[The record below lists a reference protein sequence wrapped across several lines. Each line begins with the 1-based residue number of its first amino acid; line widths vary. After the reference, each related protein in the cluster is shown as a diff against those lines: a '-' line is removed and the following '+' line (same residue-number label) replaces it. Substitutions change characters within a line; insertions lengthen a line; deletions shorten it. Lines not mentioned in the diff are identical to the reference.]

1 MNLHKKDIH
10 TPSPEIII
18 QFFTKVMPFSELAP
32 SVLKGLASKC
42 LIDFYPKGT
51 LIFRQDETEVNYL
64 YLIQKGGVKI
74 YLKNETGEVSLKDFR
89 GEGSYIGALPII
101 QGTKANLNVETVEDT
116 FCFLLPKDTFLQL
129 IQTNPQVANYYL
141 KSMSDKL
148 IRTAYAEL
156 RHNKVMPRSEGALYL
171 FSVQVGDILKKQPE
185 TISPNETVQEAAIRM
200 AKLHIGSLLVTD
212 EKGEVIGIVTD
223 KDLRT
228 KVVAAGLP
236 YETPVSTIMAS
247 PIQAIQ
253 AHEICFNALI
263 AMMSQRIHHLVVK
276 REKELAGVITAHDI
290 MVLQGSSPLYLFREI
305 MAQTK
310 IQGLYPLAN
319 QMPSVIRNLIE
330 EGAKANNITRM
341 ITILNDH
348 LLDRLLTLLQEE
360 MGPAPLPFCWLSMG
374 SEGRKEQTFHTDQDN
389 ALLYEDP
396 KDTEQAKTA
405 HEYFTEFSRK
415 AIEHLVACG
424 YPPCPGNIMA
434 SNSKWRCNLQTWKDY
449 FARWVSEPNPEEV
462 LNATIFF
469 DFRPTYGNIELGR
482 ALRNFLTE
490 QCRKNTAFLYFLAQD
505 CVSSPPP
512 LSFFRNF
519 IVEKDGEHKNQL
531 DIKKRGIAPFVDFTR
546 LMSLK
551 NGIKETNT
559 LARMQLLHEG
569 GHLSR
574 ELYTEMRDAYE
585 FLMQLRLVHQL
596 QLLEQGRTPDNYI
609 DPASLSELEKQT
621 LKEAFGVIGRMHG
634 VLKNLFRV
642 G

>member
-1 MNLHKKDIH
+1 MNITPKNIH
-10 TPSPEIII
+10 PVSPEIIT
-18 QFFTKVMPFSELAP
+18 QFFTKIMPFSELDE
-32 SVLKGLASKC
+32 SILRDLSSKC
-42 LIDFYPKGT
+42 LIDFFPKGT

-74 YLKNETGEVSLKDFR
+74 YLKNETGEVILKDFR

-101 QGTKANLNVETVEDT
+101 QNTKANLNVETVEDT
-116 FCFLLPKDTFLQL
+116 FCFLLPKDIFLKL

-141 KSMSDKL
+141 KSMSEKL
-148 IRTAYAEL
+148 IRTAYTEL
-156 RHNKVMPRSEGALYL
+156 RHNKMMPKSEGALYL
-171 FSVQVGDILKKQPE
+171 FSVQVGDIIKKQPQ
-185 TISPNETVQEAAIRM
+185 TISPNETVQKAAIRM
-200 AKLHIGSLLVTD
+200 AELHIGSLLVVD

-236 YETPVSTIMAS
+236 FETPVSKIMAS
-247 PIQAIQ
+247 PIYEIQ

-263 AMMSQRIHHLVVK
+263 TMMSQRIHHLVVK
-276 REKELAGVITAHDI
+276 REKELVGVITAHDI
-290 MVLQGSSPLYLFREI
+290 MVLQGSSPIYLFREI
-305 MAQTK
+305 MAQTR
-310 IQGLYPLAN
+310 IEGLYPLAK

-360 MGPAPLPFCWLSMG
+360 MGAPPVAFCWLSMG

-389 ALLYEDP
+389 AILYTDP
-396 KDTEQAKTA
+396 QNEAEALAAQA
-405 HEYFTEFSRK
+405 YFTDFSHK
-415 AIEHLVACG
+415 AIEHLIACG
-424 YPPCPGNIMA
+424 YPPCPGDIMA
-434 SNSKWRCNLQTWKDY
+434 SNPKWRVNLKTWKDY
-449 FARWVSEPNPEEV
+449 FTRWISEPNPEEI
-462 LNATIFF
+462 LHATIFF
-469 DFRPTYGNIELGR
+469 DFRPTYGHLEL
-482 ALRNFLTE
+482 AKTLRDYLAE
-490 QCRKNTAFLYFLAQD
+490 QCKKNTAFLYFLAQD
-505 CVSSPPP
+505 CISSPPP

-546 LMSLK
+546 LLSLK

-559 LARMQLLHEG
+559 IARMQLLYEG

-574 ELYTEMRDAYE
+574 ELYTEMRDAYD

-596 QLLEQGRTPDNYI
+596 QLLEQGKKPDNYI
-609 DPASLSELEKQT
+609 DPASLSDLEKQT
-621 LKEAFGVIGRMHG
+621 LKEAFAVIGRMHS
-634 VLKNLFRV
+634 VIKNLFRV